1 MMQLLLTIIEDVIMV
16 IFIIKYL
23 KIDQKN
29 LFFYVVSILCIA
41 ETTIAEINY
50 YLSLLLPVIMFA
62 TLLISV
68 KLSNKKIVLNDLIAC
83 LLAPSMILIT
93 DLLSLVL
100 LTNIFSV
107 NIMIIAK
114 EFKYILF
121 ASFVAKILLI
131 SFFAAILYLN
141 ENKNNILEHK
151 QWWMLVPIW
160 FVLFILLYFLGFSI
174 INKKLTYNIIYYITF
189 LLVVLSI
196 LFVCLLYKIQRENR
210 IIRENELMKQKTY
223 YNKKNMVMIRQ
234 LHNEITMLE
243 HSRIYNLL
251 YVKSHLIK
259 KDYEELNSFV
269 DDLIEKFKKF
279 KNIINSENTFF
290 DYMMN
295 KMINKLMLYNSN
307 IKVIYLIENKNF
319 LIEKDNLENLIDII
333 TKMFANSNKN
343 SCFSIYI
350 KQTCNFL
357 VTSIVFIPNVYFSV
371 EDLLIHQYEGIKYTV
386 NKSGK
391 FILFK
396 VLIRV
401 KE

>member
-1 MMQLLLTIIEDVIMV
+1 M
-16 IFIIKYL
+16 
-23 KIDQKN
+23 
-29 LFFYVVSILCIA
+29 
-41 ETTIAEINY
+41 
-50 YLSLLLPVIMFA
+50 
-62 TLLISV
+62 
-68 KLSNKKIVLNDLIAC
+68 
-83 LLAPSMILIT
+83 
-93 DLLSLVL
+93 
-100 LTNIFSV
+100 
-107 NIMIIAK
+107 
-114 EFKYILF
+114 
-121 ASFVAKILLI
+121 
-131 SFFAAILYLN
+131 
-141 ENKNNILEHK
+141 
-151 QWWMLVPIW
+151 
-160 FVLFILLYFLGFSI
+160 
-174 INKKLTYNIIYYITF
+174 
-189 LLVVLSI
+189 LVVLSI

>member
-174 INKKLTYNIIYYITF
+174 INKKLTYNII
-189 LLVVLSI
+189 
-196 LFVCLLYKIQRENR
+196 
-210 IIRENELMKQKTY
+210 
-223 YNKKNMVMIRQ
+223 
-234 LHNEITMLE
+234 
-243 HSRIYNLL
+243 
-251 YVKSHLIK
+251 
-259 KDYEELNSFV
+259 
-269 DDLIEKFKKF
+269 
-279 KNIINSENTFF
+279 
-290 DYMMN
+290 
-295 KMINKLMLYNSN
+295 
-307 IKVIYLIENKNF
+307 
-319 LIEKDNLENLIDII
+319 
-333 TKMFANSNKN
+333 
-343 SCFSIYI
+343 
-350 KQTCNFL
+350 
-357 VTSIVFIPNVYFSV
+357 
-371 EDLLIHQYEGIKYTV
+371 
-386 NKSGK
+386 
-391 FILFK
+391 
-396 VLIRV
+396 
-401 KE
+401 